1 MKRKLIYMIAMIAVI
16 LSGCDVHEFPDS
28 HYFPDSSD
36 TPGNTGKPNDP
47 GNTDNSGEQNN
58 QNNQNDQN
66 DDQNPLL
73 SKILVKLSY
82 DVKMTMWEHLY
93 DGNSVIERGLGES
106 YDSYNEAGMMRYIIR
121 ACPVA
126 KDRVASTKAAH
137 EYQFVK
143 DVKAGYDAEFTIDV
157 APGQY
162 NIMVWSD
169 FLRESDIIY
178 ETGDFTGIMLDEDS
192 DMGEESNDAF
202 RGTNDLAFTADVQ
215 ENDIDTVEVAMLRPL
230 AKFEFVANDLPEF
243 VVKAETKQ
251 NSTKSVTDVNI
262 NDYIVRFF
270 YVGFRPDVYSM
281 YTDKPVD
288 SSSGVT
294 FESTMSQLSSS
305 EVKIGFD
312 YVFVGD
318 QSSDVTLQI
327 GVYDKNETQ
336 ISMTKPIKVPLMRGR
351 HTVLTGAFLTPDAS
365 GGVVLDPDYDG
376 DHNVVIP

>member
-1 MKRKLIYMIAMIAVI
+1 MKRVYTYIIGMILAV

-28 HYFPDSSD
+28 HYFPGSSD
-36 TPGNTGKPNDP
+36 TPGNSGKPDDS
-47 GNTDNSGEQNN
+47 GNKDDSGDQNN
-58 QNNQNDQN
+58 QNGE
-66 DDQNPLL
+66 QNPLL
-73 SKILVKLSY
+73 SKILVQLNY
-82 DVKMTMWEHLY
+82 DVRMTMWEHSY
-93 DGNSVIERGLGES
+93 DGNLVIERGLGES
-106 YDSYNEAGMMRYIIR
+106 YDSYNDSGMMRYIIR
-121 ACPVA
+121 ACPVS
-126 KDRVASTKAAH
+126 KDRAVSARAAH
-137 EYQFVK
+137 EYQFIK
-143 DVKAGYDAEFTIDV
+143 DVKAGYDAEFSIDV

-178 ETGDFTGIMLDEDS
+178 ETGDFTGIMLDENS
-192 DMGEESNDAF
+192 DMGDESNDAF
-202 RGTNDLAFTADVQ
+202 RGTNDQSFSVNVQ
-215 ENDIDTVEVAMLRPL
+215 EDDIDTVKVVMQRPL
-230 AKFEFVANDLPEF
+230 AKFEFVANDLDEF
-243 VVKAETKQ
+243 VVKADTKQ
-251 NSTKSVTDVNI
+251 NSTKSSSDINI

-294 FESTMSQLSSS
+294 FESTMSQLDSS

-327 GVYDKNETQ
+327 GVFDRNEKQ

-351 HTVLTGAFLTPDAS
+351 HTVMTGAFLTPDAS
-365 GGVVLDPDYDG
+365 GGVVLDPDYNG
-376 DHNVVIP
+376 DHNVVMP

>member
-1 MKRKLIYMIAMIAVI
+1 MKRVYIYIIGMILAV

-28 HYFPDSSD
+28 HYFPGPSD
-36 TPGNTGKPNDP
+36 TPGNSGRPDDS
-47 GNTDNSGEQNN
+47 GNKDDSGDQNN
-58 QNNQNDQN
+58 QNGE
-66 DDQNPLL
+66 QNPLL
-73 SKILVKLSY
+73 SKILVQLNY
-82 DVKMTMWEHLY
+82 DVRMTMWEHSY
-93 DGNSVIERGLGES
+93 DGNLVIERGLGES
-106 YDSYNEAGMMRYIIR
+106 YDSYNDSGMMRYIIR
-121 ACPVA
+121 ACPVS
-126 KDRVASTKAAH
+126 KDRAVSARAAH
-137 EYQFVK
+137 EYQFIK
-143 DVKAGYDAEFTIDV
+143 DVKAGYDAEFSIDV

-178 ETGDFTGIMLDEDS
+178 ETGDFTGIMLDENS
-192 DMGEESNDAF
+192 DMGDESNDAF
-202 RGTNDLAFTADVQ
+202 RGTNDQSFSVNVQ
-215 ENDIDTVEVAMLRPL
+215 EDDIDTVKVVMQRPL
-230 AKFEFVANDLPEF
+230 AKFEFVANDLDEF
-243 VVKAETKQ
+243 VVKADTKQ
-251 NSTKSVTDVNI
+251 NSTKSSSDINI

-294 FESTMSQLSSS
+294 FESTMSQLDSS

-327 GVYDKNETQ
+327 GVFDRNEKQ

-351 HTVLTGAFLTPDAS
+351 HTVMTGAFLTPDAS
-365 GGVVLDPDYDG
+365 GGVVLDPDYNG
-376 DHNVVIP
+376 DHNVVMP

>member
-1 MKRKLIYMIAMIAVI
+1 MKRVYIYIIGMILAV

-28 HYFPDSSD
+28 HYFPGPSD
-36 TPGNTGKPNDP
+36 TPGNSGKPDDS
-47 GNTDNSGEQNN
+47 GNKDDSGDQNN
-58 QNNQNDQN
+58 QNGE
-66 DDQNPLL
+66 QNPLL
-73 SKILVKLSY
+73 SKILVQLNY
-82 DVKMTMWEHLY
+82 DVRMTMWEHSY
-93 DGNSVIERGLGES
+93 DGNLVIERGLGES
-106 YDSYNEAGMMRYIIR
+106 YDSYNDSGMMRYIIR
-121 ACPVA
+121 ACPVSKERA
-126 KDRVASTKAAH
+126 VSARAAH
-137 EYQFVK
+137 EYQFIK
-143 DVKAGYDAEFTIDV
+143 DVKAGYDAEFSIDV

-178 ETGDFTGIMLDEDS
+178 ETGDFTGIMLDENS
-192 DMGEESNDAF
+192 DMGDESNDAF
-202 RGTNDLAFTADVQ
+202 RGTNDQSFSVNVQ
-215 ENDIDTVEVAMLRPL
+215 EDDIDTVKVVMQRPL
-230 AKFEFVANDLPEF
+230 AKFEFVANDLDEF
-243 VVKAETKQ
+243 VVKADTKQ
-251 NSTKSVTDVNI
+251 NSTKSSSDINI

-294 FESTMSQLSSS
+294 FESTMSQLDSS

-327 GVYDKNETQ
+327 GVFDRNEKQ

-351 HTVLTGAFLTPDAS
+351 HTVMTGAFLTPDAS
-365 GGVVLDPDYDG
+365 GGVVLDPDYNG
-376 DHNVVIP
+376 DHNVVMP

>member
-1 MKRKLIYMIAMIAVI
+1 MKRVYIYIIGMILAV

-28 HYFPDSSD
+28 HYFPGSSD
-36 TPGNTGKPNDP
+36 TPGNSGRPDDS
-47 GNTDNSGEQNN
+47 GNKDDSGDQNN
-58 QNNQNDQN
+58 QNGE
-66 DDQNPLL
+66 QNPLL
-73 SKILVKLSY
+73 SKILVQLNY
-82 DVKMTMWEHLY
+82 DVRMTMWEHSY
-93 DGNSVIERGLGES
+93 DGNLVIERGLGES
-106 YDSYNEAGMMRYIIR
+106 YDSYNDSGMMRYIIR
-121 ACPVA
+121 ACPVS
-126 KDRVASTKAAH
+126 KDRAVSARAAH
-137 EYQFVK
+137 EYQFIK
-143 DVKAGYDAEFTIDV
+143 DVKAGYDAEFSIDV

-178 ETGDFTGIMLDEDS
+178 ETGDFTGIMLDENS
-192 DMGEESNDAF
+192 DMGDESNDAF
-202 RGTNDLAFTADVQ
+202 RGTNDQSFSVNVQ
-215 ENDIDTVEVAMLRPL
+215 EDDIDTVKVVMQRPL
-230 AKFEFVANDLPEF
+230 AKFEFVANDLDEF
-243 VVKAETKQ
+243 VVKADTKQ
-251 NSTKSVTDVNI
+251 NSTKSSSDINI

-294 FESTMSQLSSS
+294 FESTMSQLDSS

-327 GVYDKNETQ
+327 GVFDRNEKQ

-351 HTVLTGAFLTPDAS
+351 HTVMTGAFLTPDAS
-365 GGVVLDPDYDG
+365 GGVVLDPDYNG
-376 DHNVVIP
+376 DHNVVMP